1 MDYTFSQLD
10 ALRRAWDRTAGRV
23 QNVALAEHEADMLD
37 NLDLTYI
44 DHLWKSASHRT
55 RHCSTASRIAF
66 VTVAANHW

>member
-44 DHLWKSASHRT
+44 DHYGNR
-55 RHCSTASRIAF
+55 RVTARGIA
-66 VTVAANHW
+66 VLRAGSLS